1 MKGNC
6 LLVSRWS
13 DILETGEVPTLQR
26 TAHGL
31 PNYYMWGTH
40 LFCWVERGGRI
51 PQLKIHPNK
60 NWEEEL
66 VKPCSLE
73 GFSLAITNIVHM
85 DYSHYRQSHR
95 RWRVAKTI
103 MKNQVIRQEV
113 IWSRQGERSIIS
125 GWEGTVLQSGA
136 SHLNSQI
143 PIFKY
148 LQIRN
153 ARAKYPY
160 NKFDGPIH
168 PIISWLKHIEMVTD
182 CPKPS
187 GFRRR
192 KFFPLDKQLK
202 FCCTSSSITRF
213 HRRHWY
219 ISSEHHKLVQ
229 GLAHPNSFSLN

>member
-1 MKGNC
+1 MSTLRFLERYIKVKTQPCNVSLTAGTRDSTRGDLLRFMKGNC

-103 MKNQVIRQEV
+103 MKN
-113 IWSRQGERSIIS
+113 
-125 GWEGTVLQSGA
+125 
-136 SHLNSQI
+136 
-143 PIFKY
+143 
-148 LQIRN
+148 
-153 ARAKYPY
+153 
-160 NKFDGPIH
+160 
-168 PIISWLKHIEMVTD
+168 
-182 CPKPS
+182 
-187 GFRRR
+187 
-192 KFFPLDKQLK
+192 
-202 FCCTSSSITRF
+202 
-213 HRRHWY
+213 
-219 ISSEHHKLVQ
+219 
-229 GLAHPNSFSLN
+229 